1 MRRTERLFAII
12 QTLRSRRRPMTGAE
26 LAGELAVSL
35 RTLYRDMAE
44 LTAQRVPIRG
54 EAGVGYV
61 IDSDFDMPP
70 LMLTVD
76 ELEAAVLGAAWVAQ
90 RGDAA
95 LVRGARDL
103 VAKLTAAVPEHL
115 RPVLLDAAL
124 HPLSFQPRHADN
136 FDTAEV
142 RAAIR
147 SARKFALD
155 YVDADGRPSQR
166 IIWPILMGYMEDKRI
181 IVGWCELRGDFRTF
195 RADRIAAG
203 QMLAAA
209 IPQRSAT
216 LRKRWRERLS
226 TECDAPAPLGTAM
239 S

>member
-12 QTLRSRRRPMTGAE
+12 QTLRTRRRPVTGAD
-26 LAGELAVSL
+26 LARELAVSL

-44 LTAQRVPIRG
+44 LTAQRVPVRG

-95 LVRGARDL
+95 LARGARDL
-103 VAKLTAAVPEHL
+103 VAKLTAAVPDHL

-124 HPLSFQPRHADN
+124 HPLSFQPRLIDD
-136 FDTAEV
+136 FDCAEI

-147 SARKFALD
+147 KNRKFTLD
-155 YVDADGRPSQR
+155 YVDAEGRASQR

-203 QMLAAA
+203 QMLAEA
-209 IPQRSAT
+209 IPERAAT
-216 LRKRWRERLS
+216 LRRRWRE
-226 TECDAPAPLGTAM
+226 
-239 S
+239 